1 MTRSR
6 RAHGEMIR
14 SRLKIVTDQLTDTS
28 ELAGAKN
35 TRGDLH
41 RRRWRQV
48 VLVATKL
55 RIHFVINYSR
65 PILLNDSQNYIN

>member
-35 TRGDLH
+35 TIKTRGDLH

-48 VLVATKL
+48 V
-55 RIHFVINYSR
+55 
-65 PILLNDSQNYIN
+65 